1 MRRCHSVTVIKNVTC
16 RYRLIVRSVLQA
28 CVMDAMELIEAKRA
42 ETLKRV
48 SRLRTQLESAEC
60 ELRNLDITA
69 ETLTRLNLNPAVDTT
84 VPRGQSF
91 NQVYGVLGNTP
102 DDAKSP
108 KEIYDALVASGVTS
122 ITQDN
127 VRTIV
132 SRYRDRL
139 ESGDGKYWQKADK
152 ENEPTSD
159 VAVGPDAGE
168 ESAPTLTYPWSNPE
182 PSQ

>member
-1 MRRCHSVTVIKNVTC
+1 M
-16 RYRLIVRSVLQA
+16 
-28 CVMDAMELIEAKRA
+28 
-42 ETLKRV
+42 
-48 SRLRTQLESAEC
+48 
-60 ELRNLDITA
+60 
-69 ETLTRLNLNPAVDTT
+69 
-84 VPRGQSF
+84 
-91 NQVYGVLGNTP
+91 GNTP

-108 KEIYDALVASGVTS
+108 KEIYDALVANGVTS

-159 VAVGPDAGE
+159 VAVGPYPGE
-168 ESAPTLTYPWSNPE
+168 ESAPTLTYPPSNPE
-182 PSQ
+182 PSW

>member
-1 MRRCHSVTVIKNVTC
+1 
-16 RYRLIVRSVLQA
+16 
-28 CVMDAMELIEAKRA
+28 MDAMDLIEAKRA

-48 SRLRTQLESAEC
+48 SRLRTQLETAEC

-91 NQVYGVLGNTP
+91 SQVFGVLGNAP
-102 DDAKSP
+102 EDAKSP
-108 KEIYDALVASGVTS
+108 KEIYDALVANGVTS

-139 ESGDGKYWQKADK
+139 ESGDGKYWQRADK

-159 VAVGPDAGE
+159 IAVGPDAGQGG
-168 ESAPTLTYPWSNPE
+168 APPPTYPPSNSE
-182 PSQ
+182 SSW